1 MRLLDRPAK
10 VSCSLMGNM
19 RLMAIGLALLAGSAH
34 GANPPPSDR
43 ILSDLSRCDR
53 TFFATLGQHA
63 GDYASNPHFRTSGTD
78 GYFAVAD
85 RSNQKLSI
93 RKFSPPLKIGSFDAV
108 AYFDEV
114 FVMSGN
120 SLSVSWG
127 FILRAPIKDVV
138 AATRSLVWDAPR
150 LRQDDIVYVRSEL
163 WAHAKKDAG
172 WEKVET
178 ASGQVPKAGTVER
191 VLLIEPYEEDASLT
205 RFGCSLQGAVTKE
218 ILKTERPDLER

>member
-1 MRLLDRPAK
+1 
-10 VSCSLMGNM
+10 MG
-19 RLMAIGLALLAGSAH
+19 RVGLFALGLSMLASSAF

-63 GDYASNPHFRTSGTD
+63 GEYASNPHFRTSGTD

-85 RSNQKLSI
+85 RSDQKLSI

-114 FVMSGN
+114 FVMRGN

-127 FILRAPIKDVV
+127 FIVRAPIKDVV
-138 AATRSLVWDAPR
+138 AATRSLLWDAQR

-163 WAHAKKDAG
+163 WTHPKKDAG

-178 ASGQVPKAGTVER
+178 VGGQVPRPGTVER

-205 RFGCSLQGAVTKE
+205 RFGCSLQGSVTKE
-218 ILKTERPDLER
+218 MLKTERPDLAQ